1 MKIKGTGEHQE
12 LMQIVF
18 IYFEV
23 KKSYNIEL
31 QKRLKKKIPNIM
43 LQLQ

>member
-12 LMQIVF
+12 LMQIVL

-31 QKRLKKKIPNIM
+31 QKRLKKIPNIM